1 MNRARLLPCLVVIS
15 FFALLFNG
23 CSGGSKP
30 ITLTLNFTGT
40 AAIDAGQSLNVT
52 VTGAGSKGVMWS
64 LASAGTLSNVTTT
77 SVTYNAPA
85 SVTAAV
91 TDHLTATSLNDST
104 KTVILAINVTP
115 PPAITTTSLPNGI
128 VGTAYNQTVAATPGA
143 GGPTGLTF
151 TFTGSLP
158 AGLNLSSAGA
168 ITGMPTTVGTSS
180 FTVKVTDSSVGST
193 GPQSNTKALSI
204 TVNQAPAI
212 TSANSA
218 TFVVGT
224 AGTFTVTTTGTP
236 TPTLTETGALPSGV
250 TFTDNG
256 NGTGTLSGTPAA
268 GTAKNYA
275 ITFTASNGV
284 GTAATQSFTLTVGTP
299 PAITSAN
306 STTFTVGTAGTF
318 TVTATGFPAATFSE
332 TGALPTGVT
341 LNPTTG
347 VLSGTPGAGTG
358 KTYSITITA
367 SNGVGSPASQS
378 FTLTVDQ
385 APAITSAN
393 STTFTVSTLGTFTV
407 TATGFPAPSLSE
419 TGTLPTGVT
428 FNPVTGVLSGTPAPG
443 TAGTYPIM
451 FTASNG
457 VGTAAT
463 QNFTLTV
470 GQPPAITSANS
481 TTFTVGTAGTF
492 TVTATGFPAPTFSE
506 TGALPTGVTFNTTTG
521 VLSGTAGAGT
531 GGTYPITFKATNSSG
546 STSQSFTLM
555 VDQAPAITSANST
568 TFSVGAAG
576 TFTVTATGFPAP
588 TFSETGTLP
597 TGVTFNTTTGVLS
610 GTPAAGTNGTYPITF
625 TASNG
630 VGTAAMQS
638 FTLTVNTA
646 PVITSASSTTFTVG
660 TAGTFTVTA
669 TGTPTPTLTETG
681 TLPTGVTFSTTTGVL
696 SGTPGAGTGGTYA
709 ITFKATNS
717 SGSSSQ
723 SFTLTVDQAPAITSP
738 NSTTFTVGVSGSFTV
753 MTTGFPASSL
763 IETGALP
770 TGVTFTD
777 NGNGTGTLS
786 GTPASGTAAMYPIT
800 FTANN
805 TVGTPATQSFT
816 LTVNTAPVI
825 TSASSTTFTVGTPGT
840 FTVTATGT
848 PTPTLSETGTL
859 PTGVTFSTTTGVL
872 SGTPGA
878 GTGGTYPITF
888 KATSSSG
895 TTSQSFTLTVD
906 QAPAITSANSTTFT
920 VGTNG
925 SFTVTTT
932 GFPQDPITETGTL
945 PSGVTFVDN
954 GNNTATL
961 SGTPAAGTAGTYP
974 ILITASNGVLPNA
987 TQNFTLTVNSSGV
1000 ACGSGHE
1007 SVFKGQYAFLFQG
1020 FDANGAVAVAGTFSA
1035 DGTGKI
1041 ALLAGV
1047 EDINRFTGVQTS
1059 VSILSATSSYSVGAD
1074 NRGCLTIATSS
1085 GTSQYAIS
1093 LGSLNGSNIATKGRM
1108 IEVDNSGTLGS
1119 GELRLQNSAAF
1130 STGAVSASGNFAFGA
1145 GSPLSSGG
1153 VNRFVV
1159 IGTVNLSNAS
1169 SVTGEEDFN
1178 LNGQVD
1184 GGSTTG
1190 AAVPITGG
1198 TLSVSN
1204 NGRGTLSLT
1213 VSGVGTF
1220 NNSIY
1225 VVSATE
1231 FLFMNIGAQ
1240 TASNPLFAGSALKQS
1255 GGFSPSSLNA
1265 NMVLYSA
1272 GICSTCGSGGGP
1284 GPQLTIGVVTIP
1296 STNNFSFTGDQAS
1309 GATLTSPFTFVGTYT
1324 VDASGRVLITQ
1335 TGHTLPG
1342 LAIYLVGAN
1351 QGFFASTGTDVVLGF
1366 AEPQTGGPFTTAS
1379 VSGAFFFGTTE
1390 QATKDVT
1397 DNSGVANFNGTG
1409 TISGTSDAA
1418 AIGATPMTSAFSQ
1431 PYSVTNGSGTPG
1443 RGTIMNNSGTNVNL
1457 IFYIISPS
1465 KIVLINVRGGGTAN
1479 ANPALLIGEK

>member
-696 SGTPGAGTGGTYA
+696 SGTP
-709 ITFKATNS
+709 
-717 SGSSSQ
+717 
-723 SFTLTVDQAPAITSP
+723 
-738 NSTTFTVGVSGSFTV
+738 
-753 MTTGFPASSL
+753 
-763 IETGALP
+763 
-770 TGVTFTD
+770 
-777 NGNGTGTLS
+777 
-786 GTPASGTAAMYPIT
+786 ASGTAATYPIT

-805 TVGTPATQSFT
+805 AVGTPATQSFT

-1108 IEVDNSGTLGS
+1108 IEVDNNGTLGS

-1335 TGHTLPG
+1335 TGHTIPG
-1342 LAIYLVGAN
+1342 LAIYLVSSN
-1351 QGFFASTGTDVVLGF
+1351 QGFFGSTGTDVNLGF